1 MIFIY
6 LKKELTMLIQEMQDR
21 LNKQIRLEF
30 ESSNLYLQMSAW
42 CDHHNYQNCAVF
54 FSEHALE
61 ERGHMEKLYNYVL
74 ETGAYPLLAAID
86 APKTDFKSLKEVFD
100 DTLKHEQLITREINE
115 LVDYALS
122 SKDFSTFS
130 FLQWYV
136 QEQHEEEKLFST
148 ILGKFTLIGEDA
160 KSLYYIDKEISKMR
174 ADTLAV

>member
-1 MIFIY
+1 M
-6 LKKELTMLIQEMQDR
+6 LTQAMQDR
-21 LNKQIRLEF
+21 LNKQIALEF

-42 CDHHNYQNCAVF
+42 CDHQNYQNCAAF

-61 ERGHMEKLYNYVL
+61 ERGHMEKLYNYIL

-86 APKTDFKSLKEVFD
+86 APKTDFKSLKEVFQ
-100 DTLKHEQLITREINE
+100 DTLEHEKFITKEINE
-115 LVDYALS
+115 LVDYALT

-136 QEQHEEEKLFST
+136 QEQHEEEKLFSM
-148 ILGKFTLIGEDA
+148 ILGKFTLIGEDS

-174 ADTLAV
+174 VEAPVA